1 MSFMLLSQS
10 TNKVQNNKIK
20 VKYAEL
26 NYHLST
32 SFIRAVVAILNVGVS
47 ERETDKQWLI
57 SHDSDQV
64 KLTI

>member
-32 SFIRAVVAILNVGVS
+32 SFIRAVVAIQNVGV
-47 ERETDKQWLI
+47 REQWLI
-57 SHDSDQV
+57 SHDSVQV

>member
-32 SFIRAVVAILNVGVS
+32 SFIRAVVAIQNVGVR
-47 ERETDKQWLI
+47 ERDQQWLM
-57 SHDSDQV
+57 SHDSVQV